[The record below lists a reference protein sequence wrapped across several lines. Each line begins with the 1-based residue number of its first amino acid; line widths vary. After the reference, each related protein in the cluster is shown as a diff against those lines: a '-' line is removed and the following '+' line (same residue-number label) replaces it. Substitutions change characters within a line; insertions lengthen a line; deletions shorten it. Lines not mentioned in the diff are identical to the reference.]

1 MMDAMTPDRLLTL
14 EVRKDELAEAR
25 VAEAPLPE
33 PGKGQALLR
42 VERFGLTANVITY
55 ALAGDTIGYWR
66 FFPASEDGW
75 GRIPA
80 WGFAEV
86 VGGDVLEPGER
97 LFGYLPMASHVLLA
111 PEVRP
116 TGVVDTT
123 PHRAELPRAYN
134 SYRRVGPP
142 GDGDGREL
150 VLRPLFMLCF
160 LLADQLEAEGRHGA
174 DQVLLTS
181 ASSKTA
187 LGLAHELGRAG
198 ARVAGLT
205 SARNA
210 GFVRSTGI
218 YDAVAT
224 YDELE
229 TLDAGV
235 ATVAIDMA
243 GDGALRRRIH
253 EHFGSALRSSILVGA
268 THVASASFAP
278 DPTLPGP
285 RPAFFFAP
293 DRLKERSREWGPAAF
308 EARVQDAFAA
318 FAEWSQGWLRISE
331 GEGADAVLAAY
342 GRVLRGETPP
352 DVAEVVTLSAARAA

>member
-1 MMDAMTPDRLLTL
+1 MMDTMAPDRLLTL

-33 PGKGQALLR
+33 PGEGQALLR

-66 FFPASEDGW
+66 FFPAGEDGW

-97 LFGYLPMASHVLLA
+97 LFGYVPMASHVLLA

-116 TGVVDTT
+116 TGVLDTT

-134 SYRRVGPP
+134 TYRRVGAP
-142 GDGDGREL
+142 GADDGREL
-150 VLRPLFMLCF
+150 VLRPLHMLCF

-187 LGLAHELGRAG
+187 LGLAFELGRAG

-308 EARVQDAFAA
+308 EARVQDAFEA
-318 FAEWSQGWLRISE
+318 FAEWSQGWLRIAE
-331 GEGADAVLAAY
+331 GEGEDAVLAAY
-342 GRVLRGETPP
+342 GRVLGGETPP
-352 DVAEVVTLSAARAA
+352 DVAEVVTFGAAGAA

>member
-1 MMDAMTPDRLLTL
+1 
-14 EVRKDELAEAR
+14 
-25 VAEAPLPE
+25 
-33 PGKGQALLR
+33 
-42 VERFGLTANVITY
+42 
-55 ALAGDTIGYWR
+55 
-66 FFPASEDGW
+66 
-75 GRIPA
+75 
-80 WGFAEV
+80 
-86 VGGDVLEPGER
+86 
-97 LFGYLPMASHVLLA
+97 
-111 PEVRP
+111 
-116 TGVVDTT
+116 
-123 PHRAELPRAYN
+123 
-134 SYRRVGPP
+134 
-142 GDGDGREL
+142 
-150 VLRPLFMLCF
+150 
-160 LLADQLEAEGRHGA
+160 
-174 DQVLLTS
+174 VLLTS

-187 LGLAHELGRAG
+187 LGLAFELARAG

-229 TLDAGV
+229 TLDAGA

-308 EARVQDAFAA
+308 EARVQEAFEA
-318 FAEWSQGWLRISE
+318 FAEWSEGWLRIAE
-331 GEGADAVLAAY
+331 GEGEDAVLAAY
-342 GRVLRGETPP
+342 GRVLGGETSP